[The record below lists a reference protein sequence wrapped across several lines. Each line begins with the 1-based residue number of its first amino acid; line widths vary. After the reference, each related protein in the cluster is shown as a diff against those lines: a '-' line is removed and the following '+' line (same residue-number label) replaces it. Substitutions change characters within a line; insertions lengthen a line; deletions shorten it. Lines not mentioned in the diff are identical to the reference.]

1 MSQTRNQ
8 KQAKQRS
15 QKLNEVINILSKDHN
30 KWVRIAKSFGMDSDA
45 DDLVQDMYIKIH
57 SWKGKYNKT
66 LMFNE
71 TEVNYYFVFK
81 VLRNMYLDKA
91 KKKKRII
98 YTDEI
103 YNEPIVLN
111 GGFEYEE
118 RLQEIKNDIKKWH
131 LYEIKIYELV
141 FFEGWNMSQLAEKTG
156 IDYHSIRRTVLKI
169 KKMLNQKLKK

>member
-1 MSQTRNQ
+1 MSQTKRN
-8 KQAKQRS
+8 
-15 QKLNEVINILSKDHN
+15 NVITLLAKDHN
-30 KWVRIAKSFGMDSDA
+30 KWVRIAKSFGADSLAEDM
-45 DDLVQDMYIKIH
+45 VQDMYLKID
-57 SWKGKYNKT
+57 SWNGKYNKT

-81 VLRNMYLDKA
+81 VLRNMFLDQS

-103 YNEPIVLN
+103 HNEPFVLN

-118 RLQEIKNDIKKWH
+118 RLQEIREDIKKWH

-141 FFEGWNMSQLAEKTG
+141 FLEGWNMSQLAEKTG

-169 KKMLNQKLKK
+169 KNTLNQKLKK

>member
-1 MSQTRNQ
+1 
-8 KQAKQRS
+8 
-15 QKLNEVINILSKDHN
+15 
-30 KWVRIAKSFGMDSDA
+30 
-45 DDLVQDMYIKIH
+45 
-57 SWKGKYNKT
+57 
-66 LMFNE
+66 MF
-71 TEVNYYFVFK
+71 
-81 VLRNMYLDKA
+81 LDQS

-103 YNEPIVLN
+103 YNEPFVLN

-118 RLQEIKNDIKKWH
+118 RLQEIREDIKKWH

-141 FFEGWNMSQLAEKTG
+141 FLEGWNMSQLAEKTG